1 MSNTSFHDLS
11 TETRAQLSR
20 HNLLKAWV
28 RAEVTAAV
36 VQSIVLPHKE
46 CEDLWRSYLQ
56 KKNIGNDLA
65 LSEHLQQMGLSAED
79 LHWQLELPLRVRH
92 YSQEH
97 FSHKAEARFLA
108 RKEQLDSVVYSLLRV
123 RDVFLARELYL
134 RIAGNEANF
143 ADLAASYS
151 MGPEAKTRG
160 VVGPVPLKQAHPA
173 LSEKMRT
180 SQPGQL
186 LEPFHIDDWWLV
198 ARLERYE
205 PARFDEATALRMS
218 EELFQEW
225 IEEQVLCKVCELI

>member
-1 MSNTSFHDLS
+1 MSETSFHNLS
-11 TETRAQLSR
+11 PETTALLSR
-20 HNLLKAWV
+20 YNLLRPWV
-28 RAEVTAAV
+28 RAEVTAAT

-46 CEDLWRSYLQ
+46 CEDLWRTYLQ
-56 KKNIGNDLA
+56 KKNIEGDLA
-65 LSEHLQQMGLSAED
+65 LCEHLQQIGLSAED
-79 LHWQLELPLRVRH
+79 LRWQLELPRRIRH

-97 FSHKAEARFLA
+97 FKHKAEARFLA

-123 RDVFLARELYL
+123 KDVFLARELYL

-151 MGPEAKTRG
+151 QGPEAKTKG
-160 VVGPVPLKQAHPA
+160 VVGPVPLSQAHPA

-186 LEPFHIDDWWLV
+186 LEPFRIDEWWLV

-205 PARFDEATALRMS
+205 PARFDEKTALKMTD
-218 EELFQEW
+218 ELFQEW
-225 IEEQVLCKVCELI
+225 IEEKVLCKIRELI